1 MKMDEQKGLD
11 WREQLEMETGIHFRT
26 VNPEEIEKESFLTIK
41 KELGE
46 AFLASYP
53 KEQLP
58 VLLRVIHTTADFSY
72 RDSLVFANGAM
83 EAANQAIQRGLP
95 IITDTTMAA
104 SGINKGAAAAFGASV
119 HCFVGDEDVREEAKR
134 RGVTRSA
141 VSAEKAARLYPEC
154 IYAVGNAPT
163 ALIRLYELIRE
174 GQFRPA
180 LIIGMPVGFVNVAE
194 AKELILKTGL
204 PVIAAMGRK
213 GGSNTAAAVCNALLR
228 IAGEKKKKEE

>member
-41 KELGE
+41 KELGKT
-46 AFLASYP
+46 FLASYP

-104 SGINKGAAAAFGASV
+104 SGINKGAASAFGVSV

-141 VSAEKAARLYPEC
+141 VSAERRRGC
-154 IYAVGNAPT
+154 IRNVSTPS
-163 ALIRLYELIRE
+163 
-174 GQFRPA
+174 
-180 LIIGMPVGFVNVAE
+180 GMP
-194 AKELILKTGL
+194 
-204 PVIAAMGRK
+204 R
-213 GGSNTAAAVCNALLR
+213 LL
-228 IAGEKKKKEE
+228 